1 VRGDDDLLGRMRTGD
16 DDAFAELVGRYHT
29 RLVGLAFTVVGSRE
43 IAEEVVQETWIAV
56 MRGVEAFEGRSSL
69 RTWLFRICVN
79 RARTAAGREYRT
91 VPVDVTG
98 LTVDPSRFSPDGQW
112 SSPPEDWTA
121 AIDDRIAAASL
132 AAEAKRAI
140 ETLPDTQR
148 QVVTLRD
155 VDGLSSREVCEVLSI
170 GTANERVLLHRGRSR
185 VRAILEFERKE
196 G

>member
-1 VRGDDDLLGRMRTGD
+1 MRGDDDLLGRMRTGD

-98 LTVDPSRFSPDGQW
+98 PTVDPSRFSPDGQW

>member
-1 VRGDDDLLGRMRTGD
+1 MRGDDDLLGRMRTGD

-56 MRGVEAFEGRSSL
+56 IRGVEAFEGRSSL

-98 LTVDPSRFSPDGQW
+98 PTVDPSRFSPDGQW

-148 QVVTLRD
+148 QVVTFRD

>member
-1 VRGDDDLLGRMRTGD
+1 MRGDDDLLGRMRTGD

-148 QVVTLRD
+148 QVVTFRD